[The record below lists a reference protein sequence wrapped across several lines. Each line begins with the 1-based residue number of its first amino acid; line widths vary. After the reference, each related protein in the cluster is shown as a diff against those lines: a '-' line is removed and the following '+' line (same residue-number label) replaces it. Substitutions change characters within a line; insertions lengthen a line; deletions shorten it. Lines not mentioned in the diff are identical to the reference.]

1 MTATCAFMNKQF
13 FPCNIRTKQKNE
25 QQVDRKRRCNT
36 WLSSQQPVLLPY
48 LKLDENTRFIDQSKE
63 QFIKKQDMT
72 VNQCGHHLSSVTL
85 NNPSSKRVRSEPLD
99 GTYDHPT
106 THIGR
111 IYLPPNTFPVTVQ
124 SIQGAEERWQNT
136 WFLQMI
142 LKIRQVTLITKMT
155 YKYMRGTT
163 IVDTRIDNGC
173 LQVCSEYWRL
183 A

>member
-13 FPCNIRTKQKNE
+13 FPCNIRNKQKNE

-63 QFIKKQDMT
+63 QFIEKQDTT

-85 NNPSSKRVRSEPLD
+85 NNLSSKRVRSEPLD

-111 IYLPPNTFPVTVQ
+111 ISATNHFSCDSTEHTRCRGKVTEHLVPSNDSEDQ
-124 SIQGAEERWQNT
+124 AG
-136 WFLQMI
+136 
-142 LKIRQVTLITKMT
+142 
-155 YKYMRGTT
+155 Y
-163 IVDTRIDNGC
+163 VDH
-173 LQVCSEYWRL
+173 
-183 A
+183 

>member
-124 SIQGAEERWQNT
+124 SIKVQRKGDRTLGSFKWFWRSGRLRWSLR
-136 WFLQMI
+136 W
-142 LKIRQVTLITKMT
+142 LINIW
-155 YKYMRGTT
+155 GE
-163 IVDTRIDNGC
+163 
-173 LQVCSEYWRL
+173 LL
-183 A
+183 

>member
-1 MTATCAFMNKQF
+1 MLSCINNSSPTILETNK
-13 FPCNIRTKQKNE
+13 KNE

-48 LKLDENTRFIDQSKE
+48 LQLDANTRFIDQSKK
-63 QFIKKQDMT
+63 QFIEKHDT
-72 VNQCGHHLSSVTL
+72 TLNQYGHHLSSVTL
-85 NNPSSKRVRSEPLD
+85 NNPSSKRVCLEPLD

-106 THIGR
+106 THIGS
-111 IYLPPNTFPVTVQ
+111 IYLPTNTFPVTVQ
-124 SIQGAEERWQNT
+124 SMQGAEERWQNT

-142 LKIRQVTLITKMT
+142 LKIGQVMLITKMT
-155 YKYMRGTT
+155 YEYMRGTT
-163 IVDTRIDNGC
+163 IVETRIDNGC